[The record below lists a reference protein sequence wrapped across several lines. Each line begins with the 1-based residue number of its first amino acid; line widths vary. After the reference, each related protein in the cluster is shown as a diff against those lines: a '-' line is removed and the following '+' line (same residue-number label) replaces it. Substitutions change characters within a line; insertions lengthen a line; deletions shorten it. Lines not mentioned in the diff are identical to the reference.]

1 MADYNL
7 KYGNTTSLTVTGLAA
22 LGNGNSAT
30 SATVDNTT
38 TLFID
43 ALIELTF
50 TTFTTVTATGTVEIW
65 AKGSI
70 DNTDFDDDLN
80 DRLVGVVV
88 LTGTTQQTRKRIAG
102 LAAVFGGTLPP
113 YWQLRIRNATGGALT
128 AGAVSYRG
136 ATLQSV

>member
-1 MADYNL
+1 MADFTL
-7 KYGNTTSLTVTGLAA
+7 RYGTTTSLTVTGLSTLA
-22 LGNGNSAT
+22 NGSSAT

-50 TTFTTVTATGTVEIW
+50 TTGTVTATGTVEIW

-80 DRLVGVVV
+80 DRLIGTVV
-88 LTGTTQQTRKRIAG
+88 LTGTTSQTRKRIAG
-102 LAAVFGGTLPP
+102 LAAAFGGTLPP
-113 YWQLRIRNATGGALT
+113 YWQVRIRNATGNPLT

>member
-1 MADYNL
+1 MSDFFL
-7 KYGNTTSLTVTGLAA
+7 KYGTTTSLTVTGLATLA
-22 LGNGNSAT
+22 NGSSAT

-50 TTFTTVTATGTVEIW
+50 TTGTVSATGTVEIW

-88 LTGTTQQTRKRIAG
+88 LTGTTAQTRKRIAG

-113 YWQLRIRNATGGALT
+113 YWQLRIRNATGSALT
-128 AGAVSYRG
+128 AGAVFYRG

>member
-1 MADYNL
+1 MASFTL
-7 KYGNTTSLTVTGLAA
+7 QYGTNTSLTVTGLSS
-22 LGNGNSAT
+22 LGNNISAT

-50 TTFTTVTATGTVEIW
+50 TTGTVSATGTVEIW

-80 DRLVGVVV
+80 DRLIGTVV
-88 LTGTTQQTRKRIAG
+88 LTGTTSQTRKRIAG
-102 LAAVFGGTLPP
+102 LAAAFGGTLPP
-113 YWQLRIRNATGGALT
+113 YWQVRIRNATGSALT

>member
-1 MADYNL
+1 MTDFTL
-7 KYGNTTSLTVTGLAA
+7 RYGTTTSLTVTGLATLA
-22 LGNGNSAT
+22 NGSSAT

-50 TTFTTVTATGTVEIW
+50 TTGTVSATGTVEIW

-80 DRLVGVVV
+80 DRLVGTVV
-88 LTGTTQQTRKRIAG
+88 LTGTTSQTRKRIAG
-102 LAAVFGGTLPP
+102 LAAAFGGTLPP
-113 YWQLRIRNATGGALT
+113 YWQVRIRNATGAALT